1 MANYDFK
8 CRMVNEEL
16 SSFWPEWNVVRWI
29 GGGTFGDVF
38 HICRDNMGLR
48 IDAALKVTQV
58 PDEESTLPLLIQ
70 QLSNAE
76 TNGGISSD
84 EKSSDE
90 RFHKAGRSNTEAH
103 IYKNFTLPKAV
114 YNEIRIMELL
124 RGAPNIVSIED
135 FHYYDLSSIG
145 TGAYGGNSA
154 RLYVR
159 MELLTSLQDLLSGK
173 QGLPD
178 VIRKRMDYD
187 SATDAFLDNYK
198 ESPHLEILSVAEICK
213 IASDICM
220 ALDYCEQNNIIHRD
234 IKPANIFIDR
244 FGNYKI
250 GDFGVSRSVNSLSTA
265 HTMTGIGTISYMA
278 PEIYRMKAYD
288 HTVDIYALGLVLYQL
303 LNRGRAPFLP
313 DYPKAFTTADVDSAN
328 YRRLNGHTIER
339 LKGIDDEL
347 DRIVRKACA
356 YNARERYQ
364 SAEEMKSDI
373 DNYLWKSSIQKKAQD
388 ASLSGHSIKFDSE
401 DSSHYT
407 ADSKNRKANKTEGS
421 VFEYADSGKSKETV
435 NTDVYTKDK
444 YLEKSS
450 IRKKRQ
456 LFLVTGIFLLL
467 IIVLLSVLLMNYL
480 HLKEKENNDRV
491 SSESEDT
498 EYYGTYSNPDA
509 HFSMHY
515 YYEEG
520 RDDIG
525 HWYVYNYDTDK
536 RIRLSDLAD
545 YNDVYNDAIE
555 NRSSAEFWKL
565 IAFLLGILLLSC
577 LAFQFIRKAYNEK
590 HGAINRV

>member
-1 MANYDFK
+1 
-8 CRMVNEEL
+8 
-16 SSFWPEWNVVRWI
+16 
-29 GGGTFGDVF
+29 
-38 HICRDNMGLR
+38 
-48 IDAALKVTQV
+48 
-58 PDEESTLPLLIQ
+58 
-70 QLSNAE
+70 
-76 TNGGISSD
+76 
-84 EKSSDE
+84 
-90 RFHKAGRSNTEAH
+90 
-103 IYKNFTLPKAV
+103 
-114 YNEIRIMELL
+114 
-124 RGAPNIVSIED
+124 
-135 FHYYDLSSIG
+135 
-145 TGAYGGNSA
+145 
-154 RLYVR
+154 
-159 MELLTSLQDLLSGK
+159 
-173 QGLPD
+173 
-178 VIRKRMDYD
+178 
-187 SATDAFLDNYK
+187 
-198 ESPHLEILSVAEICK
+198 
-213 IASDICM
+213 
-220 ALDYCEQNNIIHRD
+220 
-234 IKPANIFIDR
+234 
-244 FGNYKI
+244 
-250 GDFGVSRSVNSLSTA
+250 
-265 HTMTGIGTISYMA
+265 MTGIGTISYMA

-313 DYPKAFTTADVDSAN
+313 DYPKTFTTADVDSAN

-373 DNYLWKSSIQKKAQD
+373 DNYLWKNSIQKKEQD
-388 ASLSGHSIKFDSE
+388 AALSGHSLKFDSE

-421 VFEYADSGKSKETV
+421 VFEYADSGKSKRTV

-456 LFLVTGIFLLL
+456 LFLVTGIFLLI

-498 EYYGTYSNPDA
+498 EDYGTYSNPDA

-536 RIRLSDLAD
+536 RIRLSDLTD